1 MRKVFGE
8 IKISLNKIERE
19 NQIISHGFY
28 EGRRI
33 RWSFSFDNFYVKKG
47 KIVALKKNLKD
58 AVFTKI

>member
-1 MRKVFGE
+1 MRKLFGE

-33 RWSFSFDNFYVKKG
+33 GWSFSFDHFYVKKG
-47 KIVALKKNLKD
+47 KIVVLKK
-58 AVFTKI
+58 I